1 MTLGK
6 QTKSQTQGFG
16 RRSVTAPA
24 KASAKASE
32 RPAPQRQPT
41 VSARPEQRTHDAL
54 GQTAKSV
61 GEQVSTSAS
70 RGKAYLKACLAGTTA
85 FIAVLF
91 MLTGVDNRVF
101 EAGPMLIVLAVPV
114 LPTLALILYIPTVV
128 LSDVARLL
136 SVPRGW
142 ADLAIGFL
150 LGAGLGVGIA
160 TTSPDEKSMIMAIAT
175 TAGGLMGGF
184 AFWRAQGYPGTSS
197 GTAAALDLTY
207 EKLT

>member
-1 MTLGK
+1 MGMAK
-6 QTKSQTQGFG
+6 QTRPQTQGFG
-16 RRSVTAPA
+16 RRSVVTQGKTTTP
-24 KASAKASE
+24 
-32 RPAPQRQPT
+32 PAPRRQPT
-41 VSARPEQRTHDAL
+41 VSARPEQRTHEAL
-54 GQTAKSV
+54 SQTTASI

-91 MLTGVDNRVF
+91 MLTGVENRVF
-101 EAGPMLIVLAVPV
+101 EAGPMLIVLAIPV

-128 LSDVARLL
+128 LSDIARLL

-142 ADLAIGFL
+142 ADLGIGVL
-150 LGAGLGVGIA
+150 LGAGLGLGIA
-160 TTSPDEKSMIMAIAT
+160 TTSPDSKSMMMAIAT

-184 AFWRAQGYPGTSS
+184 AFWRAQGYPGTSTA
-197 GTAAALDLTY
+197 TAAALDLVH

>member
-1 MTLGK
+1 MALAN
-6 QTKSQTQGFG
+6 QTRSQAQSFG
-16 RRSVTAPA
+16 RRAVAAPA
-24 KASAKASE
+24 KAAAPSASK
-32 RPAPQRQPT
+32 RQPT
-41 VSARPEQRTHDAL
+41 VSPGPAQRTHDAL
-54 GQTAKSV
+54 SQTAKSV

-91 MLTGVDNRVF
+91 MLTGVENRIF
-101 EAGPMLIVLAVPV
+101 EAGPMLIVLAIPV
-114 LPTLALILYIPTVV
+114 LPTLALILYIPTIM
-128 LSDVARLL
+128 LSDIARLL

-142 ADLAIGFL
+142 ADLGIGVL
-150 LGAGLGVGIA
+150 LGAGLGLGIA
-160 TTSPDEKSMIMAIAT
+160 TTSPDSKSMTMAIAT

-197 GTAAALDLTY
+197 ATAAALDLAH